1 MLAPLVVFLFDIAV
15 RLAPIVLA
23 FVMMR
28 RVGRFM
34 NTVEARAVSLDER
47 LERLEKLALAEP
59 SRRKRASSPSSPS
72 SSSSSSVAMND
83 RDRALLE
90 LAAQSDRE
98 REGERDE

>member
-1 MLAPLVVFLFDIAV
+1 MLAPIGVFLFDIAI
-15 RLAPIVLA
+15 RLAPLVLA
-23 FVMMR
+23 FVIMR

-59 SRRKRASSPSSPS
+59 SRRKRASSPSSS
-72 SSSSSSVAMND
+72 SSSGVAMND

>member
-1 MLAPLVVFLFDIAV
+1 MLAALGLFDLLSWLLPLVVAFLFW
-15 RLAPIVLA
+15 
-23 FVMMR
+23 R

-59 SRRKRASSPSSPS
+59 SRRKRASSPSSS
-72 SSSSSSVAMND
+72 SSGVAMND

-98 REGERDE
+98 RDE